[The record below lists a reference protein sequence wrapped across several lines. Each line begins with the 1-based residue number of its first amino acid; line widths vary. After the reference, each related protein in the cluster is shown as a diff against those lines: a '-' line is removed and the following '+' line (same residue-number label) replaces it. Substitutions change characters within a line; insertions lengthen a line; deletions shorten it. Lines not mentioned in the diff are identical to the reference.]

1 MKTAVVTGG
10 NQGLGS
16 GFVECLLGR
25 GWRVYATTR
34 VQTEDLMSHENLTWV
49 ELELAS
55 DESITNAFE
64 TISREIE
71 SIDLLI
77 NNAGVNKDTATKNHK
92 EKVST
97 LGFLERQMLLNM
109 FNINAVAP
117 LLMTQKFL
125 PLLQGKPSFVVNIS
139 SCRASYHDEFENE
152 FGNYGYRGSK
162 IALNMF
168 TFCSVM
174 DLPENIKTFAV
185 HPGSVRS
192 HMNPTGANEPI
203 ERAEKIINITE
214 NWREE
219 FNGKF
224 MRYDGNLYPL

>member
-1 MKTAVVTGG
+1 MKTAVVTGA

-16 GFVECLLGR
+16 GFVEYLLEQ
-25 GWRVYATTR
+25 GWKVYATTR
-34 VQTEDLMSHENLTWV
+34 VHTEDLISHENLIWV
-49 ELELAS
+49 ELELSS
-55 DESITNAFE
+55 DESISNAFE
-64 TISREIE
+64 TISREVD

-77 NNAGVNKDTATKNHK
+77 NNAGINKDTATKNHK

-97 LGFLERQMLLNM
+97 LGFLDRELLLSM
-109 FNINAVAP
+109 FNINSVAP
-117 LLMTQKFL
+117 LLVTQKFL
-125 PLLQGKPSFVVNIS
+125 PLLQGQPSFVINIS

-168 TFCSVM
+168 TFCSVK

-192 HMNPTGANEPI
+192 MMNPTGANEPI
-203 ERAEKIINITE
+203 ERAEKIIKITE
-214 NWREE
+214 SWKEE

-224 MRYDGNLYPL
+224 MRYDGSLYPL